1 VSPPFADRAA
11 AGAALAA
18 ALRDRVGDG
27 RVVVLALPRG
37 GVPVAAPVAEALGAE
52 LDVFPVRKLGVPGQ
66 PELAMGAIAPGGV
79 RVLNASVLEATGV
92 DDDAVER
99 VARDEGEELRR
110 RELAYRGDRPPADLR
125 GATVV
130 LVDDGLATG
139 ATVRA
144 AVQAVRAWEPARVVV
159 AVPVGAPG
167 SCAAVANVADDVV
180 CLHSPERFTA
190 VGVHYDDFR
199 QTTDEQVRA
208 LLAAHR

>member
-1 VSPPFADRAA
+1 MSPPFADRAA